1 MIKINPKLVKSVS
14 RRMKANQE
22 NDLSLFSDE
31 ALDDYANENLM
42 TDEDYDTQEGR

>member
-1 MIKINPKLVKSVS
+1 MIKLNPKLAKSVL

-31 ALDDYANENLM
+31 ALDDFANEHLM
-42 TDEDYDTQEGR
+42 TDEDYDAQEGR